1 MKSFPHAA
9 KTTSGYDPEAV
20 DAFLIEARVAYEAD
34 SPTARVNST
43 VVRETSF
50 PMKRGGYVI
59 EQVDNALERLEVA
72 MAERER
78 ERAIETEG
86 WEAYTKRLLESSTQ
100 VLVRLNRQARKR
112 FRRANFLT
120 VGYKV
125 SDVDAFAARVVGYL
139 EAGAPLTSDDVRN
152 VVFRAQRGGYDE
164 RQVDAVLDA
173 VIEAI
178 LASGRR

>member
-1 MKSFPHAA
+1 MKSFPHAS

-20 DAFLIEARVAYEAD
+20 DEFLIEARAAYEAD
-34 SPTARVNST
+34 SPTARVNSK

-78 ERAIETEG
+78 ERAIEKEG
-86 WEAYTKRLLESSTQ
+86 WEAYTKRLLESSTE
-100 VLVRLNRQARKR
+100 VLFRLKRPRKR

-125 SDVDAFAARVVGYL
+125 SDVDAFAERVVAYL
-139 EAGAPLTSDDVRN
+139 ESGASLSSDDVRN

-164 RQVDAVLDA
+164 RQVDVVLDA